1 MFSSNKE
8 LLKLLLKLQGKK
20 MLIPPLK
27 QTNKNSNKMLVPVNA
42 VVGEYLKT
50 DRSWNTSNCVSFWKT
65 YSKLFQIVSA
75 EEDSHALGAQ

>member
-50 DRSWNTSNCVSFWKT
+50 DRS
-65 YSKLFQIVSA
+65 
-75 EEDSHALGAQ
+75 